1 MGYTQIRKERLAD
14 LVGSQL
20 KESIFEGQYK
30 SGQRIPSE
38 HHLVEMFGVSR
49 LIVREAIRDL
59 ERTGLLEVKRG
70 PLGGAF
76 VLPMKHDSVSRVIK
90 DVLRLG
96 KANVADI
103 MEVRLGIEPV
113 VAGLAAERR
122 NEEDLEMLARSLKA
136 IPEDPGGD
144 EYVAWNVNF
153 HRLVARACHN
163 PMYQILVNIL
173 MDFTEELVLSI
184 KPPERVVH
192 DTTSHPAIFEKIK
205 QGDAR
210 GAKRN
215 YREHLEEIVPL
226 LKELEEQVQTQPKE
240 SILEGR
246 YSPWQRM
253 SKGLVL

>member
-1 MGYTQIRKERLAD
+1 VGYTQIRKERLAD

-20 KESIFEGQYK
+20 KESIFEGKYE
-30 SGQRIPSE
+30 SGVRIPSE
-38 HHLVEMFGVSR
+38 HQLVEMFGVSR

-76 VLPMKHDSVSRVIK
+76 VLPMKHDSVSRVIR

-103 MEVRLGIEPV
+103 MEVRLGTEPV

-122 NEEDLEMLARSLKA
+122 DEKDLEMLAQALRA
-136 IPEDPGGD
+136 VPEDPGGD

-153 HRLVARACHN
+153 HRLVASACHN
-163 PMYQILVNIL
+163 PMYEILVNIL

-184 KPPERVVH
+184 KPPERVIH
-192 DTTSHPAIFEKIK
+192 DTNSHPAIFEKIK
-205 QGDAR
+205 QGNPE
-210 GAKRN
+210 GASRRF
-215 YREHLEEIVPL
+215 REHLEDIVPL
-226 LKELEEQVQTQPKE
+226 LQALEKKLPKKR
-240 SILEGR
+240 LH
-246 YSPWQRM
+246 
-253 SKGLVL
+253 

>member
-76 VLPMKHDSVSRVIK
+76 VLPMKHDSVSRALR

-96 KANVADI
+96 RAKVTDI
-103 MEVRLGIEPV
+103 MEVRLDIEPI
-113 VAGLAAERR
+113 VAAIAAQRR
-122 NEEDLEMLARSLKA
+122 TKQDIEMISRELLT
-136 IPEDPGGD
+136 IPETPGD
-144 EYVAWNVNF
+144 EYVNWNVNF
-153 HRLVARACHN
+153 HRLVGRASHN
-163 PMYQILVNIL
+163 PMYEILVNIL

-184 KPPERVVH
+184 KPSELVVH

-205 QGDAR
+205 QGNAS
-210 GAKRN
+210 GTKRK
-215 YREHLEEIVPL
+215 YREHLEEIVPM

>member
-1 MGYTQIRKERLAD
+1 MGYTQIGKERLAD

-20 KESIFEGQYK
+20 KESIFEGKYE
-30 SGQRIPSE
+30 SGERIPSE
-38 HHLVEMFGVSR
+38 NELVEIFGVSR

-59 ERTGLLEVKRG
+59 ERAGLIEVKRG

-96 KANVADI
+96 KARATDI

-122 NEEDLEMLARSLKA
+122 DERDLEKLSRALRA
-136 IPEDPGGD
+136 VPEDPGGD

-153 HRLVARACHN
+153 HRLVASACHN
-163 PMYQILVNIL
+163 PMYEILVNIL

-184 KPPERVVH
+184 KPPERVIH

-205 QGDAR
+205 QKNPE
-210 GAKRN
+210 GASR
-215 YREHLEEIVPL
+215 RFRQHLEDILPL
-226 LKELEEQVQTQPKE
+226 LQALEEKSPKK
-240 SILEGR
+240 L
-246 YSPWQRM
+246 
-253 SKGLVL
+253 LH

>member
-1 MGYTQIRKERLAD
+1 MGYTQISKERLAD

-20 KESIFEGQYK
+20 KESIFEGKYA
-30 SGQRIPSE
+30 SGERMPSE
-38 HHLVEMFGVSR
+38 HELVEMFGVSR

-59 ERTGLLEVKRG
+59 ERAGLIEVKRG

-96 KANVADI
+96 KASVAHI

-122 NEEDLEMLARSLKA
+122 DERDLEMLGRALRA
-136 IPEDPGGD
+136 VPEDPGGD

-153 HRLVARACHN
+153 HRLVASACHN
-163 PMYQILVNIL
+163 PMYEILVNIL

-184 KPPERVVH
+184 KPPERVIH

-205 QGDAR
+205 QR
-210 GAKRN
+210 NPEGASRRF
-215 YREHLEEIVPL
+215 REHLEDILPL
-226 LKELEEQVQTQPKE
+226 LQALEKKLPNKP
-240 SILEGR
+240 LH
-246 YSPWQRM
+246 
-253 SKGLVL
+253 

>member
-1 MGYTQIRKERLAD
+1 MGYTQIRKDRLAD
-14 LVGSQL
+14 IVGSQL

-38 HHLVEMFGVSR
+38 HQLVEMFGVSR
-49 LIVREAIRDL
+49 LRVREAIRDL

-76 VLPMKHDSVSRVIK
+76 VLPMKHDSVSRIIK

-122 NEEDLEMLARSLKA
+122 NEEDLEMLARGLKA

-144 EYVAWNVNF
+144 EYVAWNVDF
-153 HRLVARACHN
+153 HRLVARVSHN
-163 PMYQILVNIL
+163 PMYEIMVNIL

-205 QGDAR
+205 QSDPE
-210 GAKRN
+210 GASRKF
-215 YREHLEEIVPL
+215 REHLEEILPL
-226 LKELEEQVQTQPKE
+226 LQTLEKKLPKKP
-240 SILEGR
+240 LH
-246 YSPWQRM
+246 
-253 SKGLVL
+253 

>member
-1 MGYTQIRKERLAD
+1 MGYTQIGKERLAD

-20 KESIFEGQYK
+20 KESIFEGKYA
-30 SGQRIPSE
+30 SGERMPSE
-38 HHLVEMFGVSR
+38 NELVEIFGVSR

-59 ERTGLLEVKRG
+59 ERAGLIEVKRG

-96 KANVADI
+96 KARAADI

-122 NEEDLEMLARSLKA
+122 DEKDLERLSRALRAVPK
-136 IPEDPGGD
+136 DPGGD

-153 HRLVARACHN
+153 HRLVASACHN
-163 PMYQILVNIL
+163 PMYEILVNIL

-184 KPPERVVH
+184 KPRERVIH

-205 QGDAR
+205 QKNSE
-210 GAKRN
+210 GASR
-215 YREHLEEIVPL
+215 RFRQHLEDILPL
-226 LKELEEQVQTQPKE
+226 LQALEKKAPKK
-240 SILEGR
+240 L
-246 YSPWQRM
+246 
-253 SKGLVL
+253 LH

>member
-1 MGYTQIRKERLAD
+1 MGYTQIRKDRLSD
-14 LVGSQL
+14 LVCSQL

-30 SGQRIPSE
+30 AGQRIPSE
-38 HHLVEMFGVSR
+38 HQLVEIFGVSR

-59 ERTGLLEVKRG
+59 ERAGLLEVKRG

-122 NEEDLEMLARSLKA
+122 NEKDLEMLTRGLKA
-136 IPEDPGGD
+136 IPRDPGGD

-153 HRLVARACHN
+153 HRLVARASHN
-163 PMYQILVNIL
+163 PMYEILVNIL

-192 DTTSHPAIFEKIK
+192 DTTSHPAIFERIR
-205 QGDAR
+205 QGDPE
-210 GAKRN
+210 GATRKFRD
-215 YREHLEEIVPL
+215 HLEDILPL
-226 LKELEEQVQTQPKE
+226 LQALEKKMPKKP
-240 SILEGR
+240 LH
-246 YSPWQRM
+246 
-253 SKGLVL
+253 